1 MNYFKE
7 KKIAYWIIL
16 ILTVLNISAML
27 IFWLNKPP
35 FHGPHQHHQFPSKF
49 IPDFVI
55 NELKLQPNQI
65 IAFDSL
71 EHSNFM
77 KTRTILDS
85 LHFLKQTLYSDAF
98 QKSSNSSKIDSII
111 IHISALESRL
121 NRLIFD
127 HLNELRKICTPW
139 QQQKLQELYL
149 DMLEKSQPENLPPP
163 PPPER

>member
-27 IFWLNKPP
+27 IFWLFKPP
-35 FHGPHQHHQFPSKF
+35 FHGPHQHHKFPRKY

-55 NELKLQPNQI
+55 TELKLQPNQI
-65 IAFDSL
+65 TAFDSL
-71 EHSNFM
+71 EHSHFI
-77 KTRTILDS
+77 KTGPILDS
-85 LHFLKQTLYSDAF
+85 LHFLKQALYSDAF
-98 QKSSNSSKIDSII
+98 QQSPDTKKIDSV
-111 IHISALESRL
+111 IHQISNLESRL
-121 NRLIFD
+121 NHLIFI
-127 HLNELRKICTPW
+127 HLNELKKNCTPG